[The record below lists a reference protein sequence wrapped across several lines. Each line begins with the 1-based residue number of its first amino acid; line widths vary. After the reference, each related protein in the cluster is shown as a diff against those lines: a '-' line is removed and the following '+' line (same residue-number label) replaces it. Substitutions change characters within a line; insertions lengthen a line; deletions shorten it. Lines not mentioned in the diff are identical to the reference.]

1 MEVEGRK
8 LEKKTEPDKFKL
20 QNCLNIADKENKK
33 YQQTI
38 SRKDTVVNK

>member
-8 LEKKTEPDKFKL
+8 LEKTEPDKLKL
-20 QNCLNIADKENKK
+20 QNCLNITEKEKKK